1 MGGTGSTDSRHKRTV
16 SGETTLHRVVYVLFL
31 AVFSCVHAVAEPEL
45 KVTPQE
51 GSAHL
56 NRPFR
61 VVLEVTWQGSPS
73 DYAVLP
79 AEVGALDWGSVQLG
93 PMESTTRDGLNLV
106 AQTVE
111 FVPNKTGEFKTPE
124 IKVSY
129 LDPEATP
136 PAEKAAPETAPP
148 DSGASPSLRADPFLI
163 LVRPARTWF
172 WISGG
177 LGASLLLVL
186 AGWWSARRWR
196 RPQPAPRMDSTP
208 AVDVTAIRE
217 ALHRAKQHR
226 LDGNFYGCYRE
237 MARAA
242 AGLPREDNGYCLA
255 DRISARAQEVG
266 YRNIRPTDD
275 EIDGAFREIERALT
289 RTKEEGQP

>member
-1 MGGTGSTDSRHKRTV
+1 MFR
-16 SGETTLHRVVYVLFL
+16 RVLYVLVLVGF
-31 AVFSCVHAVAEPEL
+31 ACANSVAEPEL
-45 KVTPQE
+45 KVIPQK

-56 NRPFR
+56 SRPFR

-73 DYAVLP
+73 DYAILP
-79 AEVGALDWGSVQLG
+79 AEVGAFDWGFAQLG
-93 PMESTTRDGLNLV
+93 RMESTVRNGLNLV
-106 AQTVE
+106 SQTVE

-136 PAEKAAPETAPP
+136 PAEKTAPETAPP
-148 DSGASPSLRADPFLI
+148 DSSASPSLRADPFLI

-177 LGASLLLVL
+177 LGASLLLICV
-186 AGWWSARRWR
+186 GWWSARRLR
-196 RPQPAPRMDSTP
+196 RPRPTPRMDSAQ
-208 AVDVTAIRE
+208 AVDVSAVRE
-217 ALHRAKQHR
+217 ILHRAKQHR
-226 LDGNFYGCYRE
+226 LDGDFYGCYRE

-242 AGLPREDNGYCLA
+242 ASLPREENGYCLA
-255 DRISARAQEVG
+255 DRLSARAQEVG